1 MIYLFVCLYV
11 KVPPCELLIHTMMN
25 QMKTNQIFHEL
36 RCTVYG
42 NQDLLMYSNQDLL
55 SQRETDLSPS
65 LAVSGFWL
73 FPVSPNL
80 RPVLGTNG
88 PAQGAYLGK
97 DSSNGNFREMVE
109 IYTTMQIQ
117 FHMRLKTT

>member
-1 MIYLFVCLYV
+1 MHCVRQSGFVDV
-11 KVPPCELLIHTMMN
+11 QQSGFVESEK
-25 QMKTNQIFHEL
+25 
-36 RCTVYG
+36 
-42 NQDLLMYSNQDLL
+42 
-55 SQRETDLSPS
+55 TDLSPS

-97 DSSNGNFREMVE
+97 DSSNGSSREMAQ
-109 IYTTMQIQ
+109 TSTIQ
-117 FHMRLKTT
+117 RRIEYP